1 MDNLLSSKVQALI
14 DSNPTNTIIRSEST
28 DMNKIFIH
36 LLRECDIDKIQV
48 DIPDSFDGRI
58 AWKGLLT
65 EPKNQGACGSCW
77 AFASTSCLADRF
89 NIQSMGLLHV
99 DLSSARLVLC
109 DQQGR
114 LMDIKHP
121 EYDLEKVSE
130 QEVYSS
136 SNRACFGAS
145 LVDAWTYL
153 FVFGTNTSQCFPYD
167 IKTYGMFN
175 QLSGV
180 GSFTIPEKTPI
191 CIQMS
196 GILRDMCSD
205 IKFDP
210 YTSSEVGTPAKF
222 YKALHMYAIAGVKE
236 DDGDEKNIRYDIFR
250 WGPVCSAM
258 KIYPDFY
265 TFKGKGIY
273 EWNKQYQQVGAHAIE
288 IVGWGEQSNK
298 KYWIVKNSWGTDWGD
313 EGYFKILRGVNE
325 CEIEE
330 NVITGVPD
338 FWYPLSYDIKK
349 TPANYIWSESQEVIN
364 RRKQISTQR
373 TETAGGRDPES
384 GYSRRILATI
394 PWTDFSRLIKLEDL
408 PDYKNWIAG
417 INANVNNIKTYQNNI
432 NSKYDDI
439 LYTDQ
444 SLYTVI
450 ILIFTLILILII
462 VGIIIYIRSKRKV
475 NVR

>member
-58 AWKGLLT
+58 EWKGLLT

-114 LMDIKHP
+114 LQDIKHP
-121 EYDLEKVSE
+121 EYNLEKVSE

-136 SNRACFGAS
+136 NNRACFGAS
-145 LVDAWTYL
+145 LIDAWTYL
-153 FVFGTNTSQCFPYD
+153 FVYGTNTSQGFPYD
-167 IKTYGMFN
+167 IKTYGIFN

-373 TETAGGRDPES
+373 THTAGGRDPET

-408 PDYKNWIAG
+408 PDYKKWIAG

-462 VGIIIYIRSKRKV
+462 VGIIIYIRLKR
-475 NVR
+475 NVK